1 MHGARHQPSDMSHV
15 DHQLR
20 ANLIGNLPH
29 PRKIPDARIRA
40 RSADDRLRLLAL
52 GNRLQLVVVDRLGIL
67 AHRVK
72 RRPVEL
78 TAEAQLVPMRQM
90 PAMRQIEPQ
99 NRVPM
104 LQNGHISRRIGL
116 RTRMRLHIRVNCH
129 SRHGKKLLGPVPS
142 EIFNH
147 VRILAAAVIPLPR
160 IPFGILVRKHR
171 TGSL

>member
-1 MHGARHQPSDMSHV
+1 
-15 DHQLR
+15 
-20 ANLIGNLPH
+20 
-29 PRKIPDARIRA
+29 
-40 RSADDRLRLLAL
+40 
-52 GNRLQLVVVDRLGIL
+52 
-67 AHRVK
+67 
-72 RRPVEL
+72 
-78 TAEAQLVPMRQM
+78 MRQM
-90 PAMRQIEPQ
+90 AAMRQIEPQ

-129 SRHGKKLLGPVPS
+129 SRHSKKLLGPVPS

-171 TGSL
+171 TGSLKHGFRNEVLAGNHLQPLVLAQHFMVNGGSHLRIGLGERKGKCVAEMLSHTRILARAKPGLLSNLHSLAFIRQISF